1 MKPDNLGDSKP
12 LVFPLYQ
19 TAVFTLPDL
28 DAIDRIYDEGA
39 AGFIYG
45 RDAHPNAE
53 ALAAEIAR
61 LESAR
66 WAVVCGS
73 GMSAITAAVLACVQ
87 SGDRILASNR
97 LYGRTLTLLFQELS
111 RFGVQASLV
120 DICDLDSVA
129 RALDRMTR
137 LLVVETLSNP
147 LLRMADV
154 PALAQLCHR
163 HGCRLLVDN
172 TFATP
177 ELFRPLEHGAD
188 LVVESLTKLM
198 AGHSDV
204 TLGVVCGN
212 DDLEQTLRQTVSIW
226 GLTGGP
232 FECWLAQRGLATLS
246 LRCHTACA
254 NAAALADWL
263 AEQPGVLRV
272 VYPGRSDHPDHAL
285 AKRLLHGEFGN
296 MLCFELDGGR
306 DAVNRFLRRA
316 VGIPFSPSLG
326 HTDTTVSHPATTSHR
341 YVSPAERRRQGIGD
355 GLLRLSVG
363 FEPLEQIRAAL
374 KAGLDPEMSRT
385 TPQEAGPSA

>member
-1 MKPDNLGDSKP
+1 MKADDLGASRP

-28 DAIDRIYDEGA
+28 DALDRIYDEGA
-39 AGFIYG
+39 PGFIYA

-61 LESAR
+61 RESAR

-111 RFGVQASLV
+111 RFGVEAAVV
-120 DICDLDSVA
+120 DVCDLDAVA
-129 RALDRMTR
+129 HALERPTR
-137 LLVVETLSNP
+137 LLIVETLSNP
-147 LLRMADV
+147 LLRVADV
-154 PALAQLCHR
+154 PGLADLCR
-163 HGCRLLVDN
+163 RTECRLLVDN

-204 TLGVVCGN
+204 TLGVVSGN
-212 DDLEQTLRQTVSIW
+212 GDLEQTIRQTVSIW
-226 GLTGGP
+226 GLMGNP
-232 FECWLAQRGLATLS
+232 FDSWLAQRGLSTLS
-246 LRCHTACA
+246 LRCRSACD
-254 NAAALADWL
+254 NAANLADWL
-263 AEQPGVLRV
+263 AKQHGILRV
-272 VYPGRSDHPDHAL
+272 VYPGRAEHPDHEL
-285 AKRLLHGEFGN
+285 AKRLFQGHFGN

-306 DAVNRFLRRA
+306 EAVNAFLRRA
-316 VGIPFSPSLG
+316 IGIPFSPSLG
-326 HTDTTVSHPATTSHR
+326 HTHTTVSHPATTSHR
-341 YVSPAERRRQGIGD
+341 YVSPAERRRQGITD

-363 FEPLEQIRAAL
+363 FEPIEQIKAAL
-374 KAGLDPEMSRT
+374 AAGLG
-385 TPQEAGPSA
+385 Q